1 MHKELENKLSEI
13 KIESFSVLSGEI
25 GLEPKDHPI
34 WLYKALDTKTNKYI
48 DVIVDTPNKPDK
60 KTEENIY
67 IHIAYAFKKAEE
79 GQKCLNQK
87 N

>member
-34 WLYKALDTKTNKYI
+34 WLYKAFDTKTNKYLG
-48 DVIVDTPNKPDK
+48 VIVDTPNKPDK
-60 KTEENIY
+60 KTEEMIY
-67 IHIAYAFKKAEE
+67 THIASAFKRAEKE
-79 GQKCLNQK
+79 QQ
-87 N
+87 

>member
-34 WLYKALDTKTNKYI
+34 WLYKAFDTKTNRYLG
-48 DVIVDTPNKPDK
+48 VVVDTPNKPDK
-60 KTEENIY
+60 KTEEKIY
-67 IHIAYAFKKAEE
+67 IHIAYAFKRMEK
-79 GQKCLNQK
+79 GNK
-87 N
+87 